1 MKKCSDCSRCV
12 RFNPYTKECSMQLTV
27 GNSYFV
33 DNDRDM
39 CQYFLAQSGKC
50 RVGDWRFER
59 N

>member
-1 MKKCSDCSRCV
+1 
-12 RFNPYTKECSMQLTV
+12 MQLTV

-50 RVGDWRFER
+50 RVGDWRFE
-59 N
+59 